1 MKNVCCIVL
10 LLCCCNIFISC
21 ISMKNKNNDL
31 EIINEKCWLSDFEVI
46 DNKVLVKCIIT
57 IKNNTGNNIKYK
69 INAISKEDVA
79 TGLLKNEILEG
90 FKEDLMNNIFNISA
104 NEIIEYEKIVFIGDF
119 AGNILKRDRN
129 IPDKINIIILERI

>member
-21 ISMKNKNNDL
+21 ISMKNEKNDL
-31 EIINEKCWLSDFEVI
+31 EIINEESWLSDFEVI
-46 DNKVLVKCIIT
+46 DDKVLVKCIIT

-90 FKEDLMNNIFNISA
+90 FKEDLVNNIFNISA
-104 NEIIEYEKIVFIGDF
+104 NETIKYKIVFVGDF